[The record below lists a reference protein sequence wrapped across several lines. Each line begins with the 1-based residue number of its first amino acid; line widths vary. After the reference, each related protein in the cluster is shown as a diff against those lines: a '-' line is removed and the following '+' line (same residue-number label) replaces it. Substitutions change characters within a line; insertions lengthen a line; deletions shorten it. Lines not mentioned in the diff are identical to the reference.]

1 MSVFNPIIKSRV
13 VQPTTNKKVR
23 HAPFFKKAFFNRLY
37 PFHLAFS
44 GGFVSVIFF
53 YAKNNLL
60 ENTQI
65 RMQYTA
71 DAIAKS
77 LLELNNASS
86 LEPLKIL
93 EERFKDTPFVLLDT
107 DNQVKF
113 SNIGAFVASFKNDAL
128 IKTPY
133 FALKKQGFYL
143 TDSAPTNRLG
153 VSKIII
159 AEEEIQKTFIPF
171 YKMIGYV
178 FLGASLFVALI
189 AMWLYKI
196 P

>member
-1 MSVFNPIIKSRV
+1 MPYS
-13 VQPTTNKKVR
+13 
-23 HAPFFKKAFFNRLY
+23 FKKRFLIVY
-37 PFHLAFS
+37 TLSTLLLVGVLLALF
-44 GGFVSVIFF
+44 FF

-77 LLELNNASS
+77 LLELDNASS

-93 EERFKDTPFVLLDT
+93 EERFKNTPFVLLDE
-107 DNQVKF
+107 DNKVKF
-113 SNIGAFVASFKNDAL
+113 SNIGAFVASFKKNDAL

-159 AEEEIQKTFIPF
+159 AEEEIQKNFIPL
-171 YKMIGYV
+171 YKMIGYA

-189 AMWLYKI
+189 ARWLYQI
-196 P
+196 Q

>member
-1 MSVFNPIIKSRV
+1 
-13 VQPTTNKKVR
+13 
-23 HAPFFKKAFFNRLY
+23 
-37 PFHLAFS
+37 
-44 GGFVSVIFF
+44 
-53 YAKNNLL
+53 
-60 ENTQI
+60 
-65 RMQYTA
+65 
-71 DAIAKS
+71 
-77 LLELNNASS
+77 
-86 LEPLKIL
+86 
-93 EERFKDTPFVLLDT
+93 FVLLDT

-159 AEEEIQKTFIPF
+159 AEEEIQKTFIPL
-171 YKMIGYV
+171 YKMMGYV

-196 P
+196 Q

>member
-1 MSVFNPIIKSRV
+1 MPY
-13 VQPTTNKKVR
+13 
-23 HAPFFKKAFFNRLY
+23 AFKKRFLMVYLFSTLLLVGVL
-37 PFHLAFS
+37 LALF
-44 GGFVSVIFF
+44 FF

-71 DAIAKS
+71 DVIAKS
-77 LLELNNASS
+77 LLELNNTSS

-93 EERFKDTPFVLLDT
+93 EERFKNTPFVLLDA
-107 DNQVKF
+107 DNKVKF
-113 SNIGAFVASFKNDAL
+113 SNVGAFVISFKKEAL

-133 FALKKQGFYL
+133 FVLKKQGFYL
-143 TDSAPTNRLG
+143 IDDAPNNRLG

-159 AEEEIQKTFIPF
+159 IEEEIQKTFIPL
-171 YKMIGYV
+171 YKMIGYA

-189 AMWLYKI
+189 ARWFYQMKI
-196 P
+196 Q

>member
-1 MSVFNPIIKSRV
+1 MPHS
-13 VQPTTNKKVR
+13 
-23 HAPFFKKAFFNRLY
+23 FKKRFLIIYTFSTLLLVGVL
-37 PFHLAFS
+37 LALF
-44 GGFVSVIFF
+44 FF
-53 YAKNNLL
+53 YAKNSLL

-77 LLELNNASS
+77 LLELDNASS

-93 EERFKDTPFVLLDT
+93 EERFKNTPFVLLDG
-107 DNQVKF
+107 DNKVKF
-113 SNIGAFVASFKNDAL
+113 SNIGAFVASFKNDA

-133 FALKKQGFYL
+133 FAFKKQGFYL
-143 TDSAPTNRLG
+143 TDSAPSAPTNRLG

-159 AEEEIQKTFIPF
+159 AEEEIQKNFIPL

-178 FLGASLFVALI
+178 FLGASLFVVLI
-189 AMWLYKI
+189 AGWLYKI
-196 P
+196 Q

>member
-1 MSVFNPIIKSRV
+1 MPHSL
-13 VQPTTNKKVR
+13 KKRFLIVYT
-23 HAPFFKKAFFNRLY
+23 LSTLLLVGVL
-37 PFHLAFS
+37 LALF
-44 GGFVSVIFF
+44 FF

-86 LEPLKIL
+86 LEPLKTL
-93 EERFKDTPFVLLDT
+93 EERFKNTPFVLLDT

-113 SNIGAFVASFKNDAL
+113 SNIGVFVASFKNDAL

-159 AEEEIQKTFIPF
+159 AEEEIQKTFIPL
-171 YKMIGYV
+171 YKMMGYV
-178 FLGASLFVALI
+178 FLSASLFVALI

-196 P
+196 Q

>member
-1 MSVFNPIIKSRV
+1 MPYS
-13 VQPTTNKKVR
+13 
-23 HAPFFKKAFFNRLY
+23 FKKRFLILY
-37 PFHLAFS
+37 ALSTLLLVGVLLALF
-44 GGFVSVIFF
+44 FF

-77 LLELNNASS
+77 LLELDNAHS
-86 LEPLKIL
+86 LEPLKTL
-93 EERFKDTPFVLLDT
+93 EERFKNTPFVLLDE
-107 DNQVKF
+107 DNKVKF
-113 SNIGAFVASFKNDAL
+113 SNIGVFVASFKNDAL

-133 FALKKQGFYL
+133 FTLKKQGFYF
-143 TDSAPTNRLG
+143 TDSTPTNRLG

-159 AEEEIQKTFIPF
+159 AEEEIQKNFIPL

-178 FLGASLFVALI
+178 FLGAGLFVALI
-189 AMWLYKI
+189 AGWLYKI
-196 P
+196 QSN

>member
-1 MSVFNPIIKSRV
+1 MPYS
-13 VQPTTNKKVR
+13 
-23 HAPFFKKAFFNRLY
+23 FKKRFLIIY
-37 PFHLAFS
+37 TLSTLLLVGVLLALF
-44 GGFVSVIFF
+44 FF

-65 RMQYTA
+65 CMQYTA

-77 LLELNNASS
+77 LLELDNASS

-93 EERFKDTPFVLLDT
+93 EERFKNTPFVLLDA
-107 DNQVKF
+107 DNKVKF

-159 AEEEIQKTFIPF
+159 AEEEIQKNFIPL

-189 AMWLYKI
+189 AGWLYKI
-196 P
+196 QSN

>member
-1 MSVFNPIIKSRV
+1 MPYS
-13 VQPTTNKKVR
+13 
-23 HAPFFKKAFFNRLY
+23 FKKRFLILY
-37 PFHLAFS
+37 TLSTLLLVGVLLALF
-44 GGFVSVIFF
+44 FF

-77 LLELNNASS
+77 LLELDNAHS
-86 LEPLKIL
+86 LEPLKTL
-93 EERFKDTPFVLLDT
+93 EERFKNTPFVLLDE
-107 DNQVKF
+107 NNKVKF

-133 FALKKQGFYL
+133 FVLKKQGFYL
-143 TDSAPTNRLG
+143 TDSTPTNRLG

-159 AEEEIQKTFIPF
+159 AEEEIQKNFIPL
-171 YKMIGYV
+171 YKMISYV
-178 FLGASLFVALI
+178 FLGAGLFVALI
-189 AMWLYKI
+189 AIWLYKI
-196 P
+196 QSN

>member
-1 MSVFNPIIKSRV
+1 MPHS
-13 VQPTTNKKVR
+13 
-23 HAPFFKKAFFNRLY
+23 FKKRFLILY
-37 PFHLAFS
+37 ALSTLLLVGVLLALF
-44 GGFVSVIFF
+44 FF

-93 EERFKDTPFVLLDT
+93 EERFKNTPFVLLDE
-107 DNQVKF
+107 DNKVKF

-133 FALKKQGFYL
+133 FMLKKQGFYL
-143 TDSAPTNRLG
+143 TDSPPTNRLG

-159 AEEEIQKTFIPF
+159 AEEEIQKNFIPL

-189 AMWLYKI
+189 AGWLYKI
-196 P
+196 QSN

>member
-1 MSVFNPIIKSRV
+1 MPYS
-13 VQPTTNKKVR
+13 
-23 HAPFFKKAFFNRLY
+23 FKKRFLIIYALSTLLLVGVL
-37 PFHLAFS
+37 LALF
-44 GGFVSVIFF
+44 FF

-60 ENTQI
+60 KNTQI

-86 LEPLKIL
+86 SLEPLKIL
-93 EERFKDTPFVLLDT
+93 EERFKNTPFVLLDE
-107 DNQVKF
+107 DNKVKF

-133 FALKKQGFYL
+133 FVLKKQGFYL
-143 TDSAPTNRLG
+143 TDSPPTNRLG

-159 AEEEIQKTFIPF
+159 AEEEIQKNFIPL

-189 AMWLYKI
+189 AGWLYKI
-196 P
+196 QSN

>member
-1 MSVFNPIIKSRV
+1 MPHSL
-13 VQPTTNKKVR
+13 KKRFLIVYT
-23 HAPFFKKAFFNRLY
+23 LSTLLLVGVL
-37 PFHLAFS
+37 LALF
-44 GGFVSVIFF
+44 FF

-77 LLELNNASS
+77 LLELDNTHS
-86 LEPLKIL
+86 LEPLKTL
-93 EERFKDTPFVLLDT
+93 EERFKNTPFVLLDE
-107 DNQVKF
+107 NNKVKF

-133 FALKKQGFYL
+133 FTLKKQGFYF
-143 TDSAPTNRLG
+143 TDSTPTNRLG

-159 AEEEIQKTFIPF
+159 AEEEIQKNFIPL

-189 AMWLYKI
+189 AGWLYKI
-196 P
+196 QSN

>member
-1 MSVFNPIIKSRV
+1 MPHS
-13 VQPTTNKKVR
+13 
-23 HAPFFKKAFFNRLY
+23 FKKRFLILY
-37 PFHLAFS
+37 ALSTLFLVGVLLALF
-44 GGFVSVIFF
+44 FF

-77 LLELNNASS
+77 LLELDNAHS
-86 LEPLKIL
+86 LEPLKTL
-93 EERFKDTPFVLLDT
+93 EERFKNTPFVLLDE
-107 DNQVKF
+107 NNKVKF

-133 FALKKQGFYL
+133 FVFKKQGFYL
-143 TDSAPTNRLG
+143 TDSTPTNRLG

-159 AEEEIQKTFIPF
+159 AEEEIQKNFIPL

-178 FLGASLFVALI
+178 FLGAGLFVVLI
-189 AMWLYKI
+189 AIWLYKI
-196 P
+196 QSN

>member
-1 MSVFNPIIKSRV
+1 MPHS
-13 VQPTTNKKVR
+13 
-23 HAPFFKKAFFNRLY
+23 FKKRFLIIYTLSTLFLVGVL
-37 PFHLAFS
+37 LALF
-44 GGFVSVIFF
+44 FF

-77 LLELNNASS
+77 LLELDNASS

-93 EERFKDTPFVLLDT
+93 EERFKNTPFVLLDE
-107 DNQVKF
+107 DNKVKF
-113 SNIGAFVASFKNDAL
+113 SNIGAFVASFKNDA

-133 FALKKQGFYL
+133 FMLKKQGFYL
-143 TDSAPTNRLG
+143 TDSTPTNRLG

-159 AEEEIQKTFIPF
+159 AEEEIQKNFIPL

-178 FLGASLFVALI
+178 FLGTSLFVALI
-189 AMWLYKI
+189 AGWLYKI
-196 P
+196 QSN

>member
-1 MSVFNPIIKSRV
+1 MPHSL
-13 VQPTTNKKVR
+13 KKRFLIVYT
-23 HAPFFKKAFFNRLY
+23 LSTLLLVGVL
-37 PFHLAFS
+37 LALF
-44 GGFVSVIFF
+44 FF

-71 DAIAKS
+71 DEIAKS
-77 LLELNNASS
+77 LLELDNASS
-86 LEPLKIL
+86 LEPLKTL
-93 EERFKDTPFVLLDT
+93 EERFKNTPFVLLDA
-107 DNQVKF
+107 DNNVKF

-133 FALKKQGFYL
+133 FTLKKQGFYL

-159 AEEEIQKTFIPF
+159 AEEEIQKTFIPL
-171 YKMIGYV
+171 YKMMGYV

-196 P
+196 Q

>member
-1 MSVFNPIIKSRV
+1 MPHSL
-13 VQPTTNKKVR
+13 KK
-23 HAPFFKKAFFNRLY
+23 RLLIVY
-37 PFHLAFS
+37 TLSTLLLVGVLLALF
-44 GGFVSVIFF
+44 FF

-60 ENTQI
+60 KNTQI

-113 SNIGAFVASFKNDAL
+113 SNIGAFVASFKNNTL

-159 AEEEIQKTFIPF
+159 AEEEIQKNFIPL

-189 AMWLYKI
+189 VMWLYKI
-196 P
+196 Q

>member
-1 MSVFNPIIKSRV
+1 MPYS
-13 VQPTTNKKVR
+13 
-23 HAPFFKKAFFNRLY
+23 FKKRFLIIY
-37 PFHLAFS
+37 TLSTLLLVGVLLALF
-44 GGFVSVIFF
+44 FF

-71 DAIAKS
+71 DIIAKS
-77 LLELNNASS
+77 LLELDNAYS
-86 LEPLKIL
+86 LEPLKTL
-93 EERFKDTPFVLLDT
+93 EERFKNTPFVLLDA
-107 DNQVKF
+107 DNKVKF

-143 TDSAPTNRLG
+143 IDSAPTNRLG

-159 AEEEIQKTFIPF
+159 AEEEIQKNFIPL
-171 YKMIGYV
+171 YKMIGYA

-196 P
+196 QSN

>member
-1 MSVFNPIIKSRV
+1 MPYS
-13 VQPTTNKKVR
+13 
-23 HAPFFKKAFFNRLY
+23 FKKRFLIIY
-37 PFHLAFS
+37 AFS
-44 GGFVSVIFF
+44 TLLLVGVLLALFFF

-77 LLELNNASS
+77 LLELDNAHS

-93 EERFKDTPFVLLDT
+93 EERFKNTPFVLLDE
-107 DNQVKF
+107 DNKVKF
-113 SNIGAFVASFKNDAL
+113 SNIGAFVASFKNDA

-143 TDSAPTNRLG
+143 TDSTPTNRLG

-159 AEEEIQKTFIPF
+159 AEEEIQKNFIPL

-189 AMWLYKI
+189 AGWLYKI
-196 P
+196 QSN

>member
-1 MSVFNPIIKSRV
+1 MPHS
-13 VQPTTNKKVR
+13 
-23 HAPFFKKAFFNRLY
+23 FKKRFLILY
-37 PFHLAFS
+37 ALSTLLLVGVLLALF
-44 GGFVSVIFF
+44 FF

-77 LLELNNASS
+77 LLELDNAHS
-86 LEPLKIL
+86 LEPLKTL
-93 EERFKDTPFVLLDT
+93 EERFKNTPFVLLDE
-107 DNQVKF
+107 NNKVKF

-133 FALKKQGFYL
+133 FVLKKQGFYF
-143 TDSAPTNRLG
+143 TDSTPMNRLG

-159 AEEEIQKTFIPF
+159 AEEEIQKNFIPL

-189 AMWLYKI
+189 AIWLYKI
-196 P
+196 QSN

>member
-1 MSVFNPIIKSRV
+1 MPYS
-13 VQPTTNKKVR
+13 
-23 HAPFFKKAFFNRLY
+23 FKKHFLIIYALSTLLLVGVL
-37 PFHLAFS
+37 LALF
-44 GGFVSVIFF
+44 FF

-77 LLELNNASS
+77 LLELDNASS

-93 EERFKDTPFVLLDT
+93 EERFKNTPFVLLDA
-107 DNQVKF
+107 DNKVKF
-113 SNIGAFVASFKNDAL
+113 SNIGAFVASFKNDA

-133 FALKKQGFYL
+133 FAFKKQGFYL
-143 TDSAPTNRLG
+143 TDSTPTNRLG

-159 AEEEIQKTFIPF
+159 AEEEIQKNFIPL

-178 FLGASLFVALI
+178 FLGTSLFVVLI
-189 AMWLYKI
+189 ARWLYKI
-196 P
+196 QSN

>member
-1 MSVFNPIIKSRV
+1 MPHSL
-13 VQPTTNKKVR
+13 KKRFLIVYT
-23 HAPFFKKAFFNRLY
+23 LSTLLLVGVL
-37 PFHLAFS
+37 LALF
-44 GGFVSVIFF
+44 FF

-77 LLELNNASS
+77 LLELDNASS

-143 TDSAPTNRLG
+143 TDSTPTNRLG

-159 AEEEIQKTFIPF
+159 AEEEIQKTFIPL
-171 YKMIGYV
+171 YKMMGYV
-178 FLGASLFVALI
+178 FLGVSLFVALI

>member
-1 MSVFNPIIKSRV
+1 MPHS
-13 VQPTTNKKVR
+13 
-23 HAPFFKKAFFNRLY
+23 FKKRFLILY
-37 PFHLAFS
+37 TLSTLLLVGVLLALF
-44 GGFVSVIFF
+44 FF

-77 LLELNNASS
+77 LLELDNAHS
-86 LEPLKIL
+86 LEPLKTL
-93 EERFKDTPFVLLDT
+93 EERFKNTPFVLLDES
-107 DNQVKF
+107 NKVKF
-113 SNIGAFVASFKNDAL
+113 SNIGVFVASFKNDAL

-133 FALKKQGFYL
+133 FTLKKQGFYF
-143 TDSAPTNRLG
+143 TDSTPTNRLG

-159 AEEEIQKTFIPF
+159 AEEEIQKNFIPL

-178 FLGASLFVALI
+178 FLGAGLFVALI
-189 AMWLYKI
+189 AIWLYKI
-196 P
+196 QSN

>member
-1 MSVFNPIIKSRV
+1 MPHS
-13 VQPTTNKKVR
+13 
-23 HAPFFKKAFFNRLY
+23 FKKRFLIVY
-37 PFHLAFS
+37 TLSTLLLVGVLLALF
-44 GGFVSVIFF
+44 FF

-77 LLELNNASS
+77 LLELDNASS

-113 SNIGAFVASFKNDAL
+113 SNIGAFVVSFKNDAL

-143 TDSAPTNRLG
+143 TDSTPTNRLG

-159 AEEEIQKTFIPF
+159 AEEEIQKTFIPL
-171 YKMIGYV
+171 YKMMGYV

>member
-1 MSVFNPIIKSRV
+1 MPHSL
-13 VQPTTNKKVR
+13 KK
-23 HAPFFKKAFFNRLY
+23 RLLIVY
-37 PFHLAFS
+37 TLSTLLLVGVLLALF
-44 GGFVSVIFF
+44 FF

-60 ENTQI
+60 KNTQI

-113 SNIGAFVASFKNDAL
+113 SNIGAFVASFKNNTL

-133 FALKKQGFYL
+133 FVLKKQGFYL

-159 AEEEIQKTFIPF
+159 AEEEIQKNFIPL

-189 AMWLYKI
+189 VMWLYKI
-196 P
+196 Q

>member
-1 MSVFNPIIKSRV
+1 MPHSFRKRFLI
-13 VQPTTNKKVR
+13 
-23 HAPFFKKAFFNRLY
+23 LY
-37 PFHLAFS
+37 ALSTLLLVGVLLALF
-44 GGFVSVIFF
+44 FF

-77 LLELNNASS
+77 LLELDNAHS
-86 LEPLKIL
+86 LEPLKTL
-93 EERFKDTPFVLLDT
+93 EERFKNTPFVLLDE
-107 DNQVKF
+107 DNKVKF

-128 IKTPY
+128 TKTPY
-133 FALKKQGFYL
+133 FTLKKQGFYF
-143 TDSAPTNRLG
+143 TDSTPTNRLG

-159 AEEEIQKTFIPF
+159 AEEEIQKNFIPL

-178 FLGASLFVALI
+178 FLGTSLFVVLI
-189 AMWLYKI
+189 AIWLYKI
-196 P
+196 QSN